1 MKILWITDLMNTGYA
16 NASIPLVNYLLDNH
30 ENNYEIYICFI
41 NYMHSDIIGK
51 ENEIKKLYPKLKNY
65 TLHPIEM
72 ELEYMIQKEALCNI
86 SYMSKRFFDYK
97 SGITTIIDICK
108 TFNPDVAFS
117 INDNYILERHR
128 NTIHLYN
135 NFAKKNCR
143 FIPYLPIDC
152 MSIKKGFFDNLILN
166 NSKSIITM
174 TNFGKRELLSTN
186 KQLHVYTLNH
196 IIDSDKFFHINNL
209 TKKQLR
215 EFIFPQEL
223 HDKFLILN
231 SNKNQERKC
240 LNKTLDYF
248 HKLATINSTVILLLK
263 TKANDIL
270 NNGYNLHDIISTFS
284 TDIKNRI
291 IIFNVNFDT
300 YQLNIL
306 YNAIDLNINK
316 SYGEGFGIIPF
327 EVALTNTV
335 NLVPEN
341 TSYPEFFPKECLVKC
356 NHILKLEM
364 NYLKNSS
371 FCEDANEFNLSI
383 IMQCLG
389 YNMYSDLKKENI
401 SFEFHSSM
409 DIVEL
414 DTIIINHNN
423 VRFSM
428 NDKKIYLTGTNIII
442 NVLYIAT
449 NLLDCIQYIKE
460 NINRTMGSMFQIV
473 ATHGVNFQ
481 SIKYIYDEIYDNEYI
496 KTFLKQFDVHVKD
509 YKNSFVKIGLV
520 DTDDMVSKT
529 LDFIT
534 SKTLM
539 DSVAYKC
546 KHMVLDTL
554 NANKIGSQLHDILSD
569 LSTKKEDV

>member
-248 HKLATINSTVILLLK
+248 HKLATINSTVIL
-263 TKANDIL
+263 
-270 NNGYNLHDIISTFS
+270 Y
-284 TDIKNRI
+284 
-291 IIFNVNFDT
+291 
-300 YQLNIL
+300 
-306 YNAIDLNINK
+306 
-316 SYGEGFGIIPF
+316 
-327 EVALTNTV
+327 
-335 NLVPEN
+335 
-341 TSYPEFFPKECLVKC
+341 
-356 NHILKLEM
+356 
-364 NYLKNSS
+364 
-371 FCEDANEFNLSI
+371 
-383 IMQCLG
+383 
-389 YNMYSDLKKENI
+389 
-401 SFEFHSSM
+401 
-409 DIVEL
+409 
-414 DTIIINHNN
+414 
-423 VRFSM
+423 
-428 NDKKIYLTGTNIII
+428 
-442 NVLYIAT
+442 
-449 NLLDCIQYIKE
+449 
-460 NINRTMGSMFQIV
+460 
-473 ATHGVNFQ
+473 
-481 SIKYIYDEIYDNEYI
+481 
-496 KTFLKQFDVHVKD
+496 
-509 YKNSFVKIGLV
+509 
-520 DTDDMVSKT
+520 
-529 LDFIT
+529 
-534 SKTLM
+534 
-539 DSVAYKC
+539 
-546 KHMVLDTL
+546 
-554 NANKIGSQLHDILSD
+554 
-569 LSTKKEDV
+569 

>member
-306 YNAIDLNINK
+306 YNAIDLNINT

-401 SFEFHSSM
+401 SF
-409 DIVEL
+409 
-414 DTIIINHNN
+414 
-423 VRFSM
+423 
-428 NDKKIYLTGTNIII
+428 
-442 NVLYIAT
+442 
-449 NLLDCIQYIKE
+449 
-460 NINRTMGSMFQIV
+460 
-473 ATHGVNFQ
+473 
-481 SIKYIYDEIYDNEYI
+481 
-496 KTFLKQFDVHVKD
+496 
-509 YKNSFVKIGLV
+509 
-520 DTDDMVSKT
+520 
-529 LDFIT
+529 
-534 SKTLM
+534 
-539 DSVAYKC
+539 
-546 KHMVLDTL
+546 
-554 NANKIGSQLHDILSD
+554 
-569 LSTKKEDV
+569 